1 MMSNSQMRSLVTNQR
16 YISILDEIKKSGGKV
31 DSGEPNDSVLLI
43 DGLNTFIRVFS
54 AIPTTNED
62 GVHIGGIVGFL
73 RSIGY
78 TINMVRPTRTIIV
91 FDGKGG
97 SNRRRKIFPQYK
109 MGRKMSHRLNR
120 THDFLT
126 RDEEKKMMVFQ
137 LNRIVEYLECLPLT
151 IINMDNIEADDV
163 IGYCAK
169 HIFKDSKS
177 TIMST
182 DKDFLQ
188 LVDEN
193 IRVYSPTKKKMY
205 DEEKVLEEYGVSSHN
220 FLLYRMLDG
229 DVSDSIPGIKG
240 AGIKTLLKL
249 FPWLG
254 TSHKYTIEDVIKSSM
269 TKKKQ
274 YRLCE
279 EITKSSNQLFLNKKL
294 MDLDDVNISGNSKLK
309 IQNITSNP
317 IQRMIKHK
325 FQKMFLEDK
334 MYTALPNL
342 NSWLHT
348 TFNRLNFMAEKTHG
362 T

>member
-1 MMSNSQMRSLVTNQR
+1 VINQKHL
-16 YISILDEIKKSGGKV
+16 SILEEIKKSGGKV

-62 GVHIGGIVGFL
+62 GIHIGGIVGFL

-97 SNRRRKIFPQYK
+97 STRRRKIFPQYK

-126 RDEEKKMMVFQ
+126 RDDEKKMMVFQ
-137 LNRIVEYLECLPLT
+137 LNRIVQYLECLPFT

-169 HIFKDSKS
+169 HIFDKKS

-188 LVDEN
+188 LIDEN
-193 IRVYSPTKKKMY
+193 ISVYSPTKKKMY
-205 DEEKVLEEYGVSSHN
+205 DEEKVVEEYGISSHN
-220 FLLYRMLDG
+220 FLLYKILDG

-240 AGIKTLLKL
+240 VGLKSLIKH
-249 FPWLG
+249 FPFLE
-254 TSHKYTIEDVIKSSM
+254 TSHKYSIEDIIKSAF
-269 TKKKQ
+269 TQKEKYKI
-274 YRLCE
+274 CE
-279 EITKSSNQLFLNKKL
+279 DITNSREQVLLNKKL
-294 MDLDDVNISGNSKLK
+294 MDLDELNISGNAKLK
-309 IQNITSNP
+309 IQNIISNP
-317 IQRMIKHK
+317 IQRLVKHK

-348 TFNRLNFMAEKTHG
+348 TFNRLKFMAEKTHG
-362 T
+362 

>member
-1 MMSNSQMRSLVTNQR
+1 MINKRHL
-16 YISILDEIKKSGGKV
+16 SILDEIKKSGGEIDNEK
-31 DSGEPNDSVLLI
+31 PNDSVLLI
-43 DGLNTFIRVFS
+43 DGMNLFIRVFS

-62 GVHIGGIVGFL
+62 GVHVGGIVGFL
-73 RSIGY
+73 RSLAFS
-78 TINMVRPTRTIIV
+78 INMVRPTRTIIV

-240 AGIKTLLKL
+240 VGLKTLLKL

>member
-1 MMSNSQMRSLVTNQR
+1 MMSNSQMRLSVINPKHL
-16 YISILDEIKKSGGKV
+16 SILEEIKKSGGKV
-31 DSGEPNDSVLLI
+31 DSGKPNDSVLLI

-126 RDEEKKMMVFQ
+126 REEEKKMMIFQ
-137 LNRIVEYLECLPLT
+137 LNRIVEYLECLPVTL
-151 IINMDNIEADDV
+151 INMDGIEADDV

-169 HIFKDSKS
+169 HIFDNKS

-188 LVDEN
+188 LIDEN

-205 DEEKVLEEYGVSSHN
+205 DEEKVVEEYGISSHN

-240 AGIKTLLKL
+240 VGLKSLLKY
-249 FPWLG
+249 FPFLEN
-254 TSHKYTIEDVIKSSM
+254 SHKYTIQDVIKSAKA
-269 TKKKQ
+269 KKDIYK
-274 YRLCE
+274 LCE
-279 EITKSSNQLFLNKKL
+279 EITKSGDKLVLNEKL
-294 MDLDDVNISGNSKLK
+294 MDLDNVNISGSSKLK
-309 IQNITSNP
+309 IQSITSNP

-334 MYTALPNL
+334 LYTALPNL

-348 TFNRLNFMAEKTHG
+348 TFNRMNFMAEKTHE
-362 T
+362 

>member
-1 MMSNSQMRSLVTNQR
+1 MRLSVINQKHL
-16 YISILDEIKKSGGKV
+16 SILEEIKKSGGKV

-126 RDEEKKMMVFQ
+126 REEEKKMMVFQ
-137 LNRIVEYLECLPLT
+137 LNRIVQYLECLPLT

-169 HIFKDSKS
+169 HIFKGSKS

-193 IRVYSPTKKKMY
+193 IKVYSPTKKKMY
-205 DEEKVLEEYGVSSHN
+205 DEEKVVEEYGISSHN

-229 DVSDSIPGIKG
+229 DVSDSIPGVKGVGLKSLIKH
-240 AGIKTLLKL
+240 
-249 FPWLG
+249 FPFLE
-254 TSHKYTIEDVIKSSM
+254 TSHKHTIEDILKSAS
-269 TKKKQ
+269 TQKATYK
-274 YRLCE
+274 LCE
-279 EITKSSNQLFLNKKL
+279 DISNSQDKLLLNKKL
-294 MDLDDVNISGNSKLK
+294 MDLDDVNISGSSKLK

-317 IQRMIKHK
+317 IQRIIKHK

-342 NSWLHT
+342 NSWLHP
-348 TFNRLNFMAEKTHG
+348 TFNRLNHMAEKTNG
-362 T
+362 